1 MGAIVICIDEFLQ
14 KVPNMLLGLPKLQHR
29 YARSALSRM
38 MKARTTIRPVPFDWQ
53 LRPGR
58 EHPMRF
64 QRKTGDMIPSGRG
77 LVMGVIYLFLF
88 LQSPDLLA
96 HTDVTSQ
103 EQFNRLMP
111 GGLPNLLHYNPD
123 RASLELRADD
133 QNCPITAHGF
143 FELNINS
150 QGEVTR
156 ARDVSRSRPIHPK
169 SMAVQ
174 WVRNIL
180 MQIHFR
186 PLRLG
191 SKTTSVHTFATV
203 VCQ

>member
-1 MGAIVICIDEFLQ
+1 MDS
-14 KVPNMLLGLPKLQHR
+14 LGR
-29 YARSALSRM
+29 
-38 MKARTTIRPVPFDWQ
+38 
-53 LRPGR
+53 R
-58 EHPMRF
+58 EHSMRF
-64 QRKTGDMIPSGRG
+64 QPKIGEIIPNGRS
-77 LVMGVIYLFLF
+77 LVMSVVYLFL
-88 LQSPDLLA
+88 LLGSPCILA
-96 HTDVTSQ
+96 YTDVTSQ

-111 GGLPNLLHYNPD
+111 GGLPNQLHYNSD
-123 RASLELRADD
+123 RASLELRTDD
-133 QNCPITAHGF
+133 RNCPISARGF

-156 ARDVSRSRPIHPK
+156 ARDVSRSRSIRSE

-191 SKTTSVHTFATV
+191 NKSTSVHTFATV

>member
-1 MGAIVICIDEFLQ
+1 
-14 KVPNMLLGLPKLQHR
+14 
-29 YARSALSRM
+29 
-38 MKARTTIRPVPFDWQ
+38 
-53 LRPGR
+53 
-58 EHPMRF
+58 MRF
-64 QRKTGDMIPSGRG
+64 QGKTDDTIVPNGRA
-77 LVMGVIYLFLF
+77 LAISAVCLFL
-88 LQSPDLLA
+88 LLRSPSLLA

-111 GGLPNLLHYNPD
+111 GGLPVQLHYNPD
-123 RASLELRADD
+123 RASLELRGDD
-133 QNCPITAHGF
+133 RNCPIAARGF

-150 QGEVTR
+150 QGEVTG
-156 ARDVSRSRPIHPK
+156 ARDVGRSRSIPK
-169 SMAVQ
+169 NMAVQ

-186 PLRLG
+186 PLRIG

>member
-1 MGAIVICIDEFLQ
+1 MTL
-14 KVPNMLLGLPKLQHR
+14 N
-29 YARSALSRM
+29 SRG
-38 MKARTTIRPVPFDWQ
+38 I
-53 LRPGR
+53 
-58 EHPMRF
+58 
-64 QRKTGDMIPSGRG
+64 
-77 LVMGVIYLFLF
+77 VMGIICLFLF
-88 LQSPDLLA
+88 LQSPSLLA
-96 HTDVTSQ
+96 YTDVTSQ
-103 EQFNRLMP
+103 EEFNRLMP
-111 GGLPNLLHYNPD
+111 GGLPNQLRYDAD
-123 RASLELRADD
+123 RASLDLRADEQD
-133 QNCPITAHGF
+133 CPISAHGF

-150 QGEVTR
+150 LGEVTR

>member
-1 MGAIVICIDEFLQ
+1 
-14 KVPNMLLGLPKLQHR
+14 
-29 YARSALSRM
+29 
-38 MKARTTIRPVPFDWQ
+38 
-53 LRPGR
+53 
-58 EHPMRF
+58 MRF
-64 QRKTGDMIPSGRG
+64 QWKTDDTIPNGR
-77 LVMGVIYLFLF
+77 VICAICLFLF
-88 LQSPDLLA
+88 FRSSSLLA
-96 HTDVTSQ
+96 STDVTSQ

-111 GGLPNLLHYNPD
+111 GGLPVQLHYNPD

-133 QNCPITAHGF
+133 QNCPTSAHGF

-150 QGEVTR
+150 RGEVTG
-156 ARDVSRSRPIHPK
+156 ARDVGRSRSIPK

-191 SKTTSVHTFATV
+191 SKTTSVHTFASV

>member
-1 MGAIVICIDEFLQ
+1 MKQRQCIDLIWTRSRTKVIGVICLCF
-14 KVPNMLLGLPKLQHR
+14 LGLG
-29 YARSALSRM
+29 
-38 MKARTTIRPVPFDWQ
+38 T
-53 LRPGR
+53 
-58 EHPMRF
+58 E
-64 QRKTGDMIPSGRG
+64 
-77 LVMGVIYLFLF
+77 
-88 LQSPDLLA
+88 LLA

-111 GGLPNLLHYNPD
+111 GGLPNKLHYNAD

-133 QNCPITAHGF
+133 KNCPMSEHGF

-156 ARDVSRSRPIHPK
+156 ARDVSISRSVNPK
-169 SMAVQ
+169 SMAIN

-186 PLRLG
+186 PLKLG
-191 SKTTSVHTFATV
+191 SKTTSVHTFASV

>member
-1 MGAIVICIDEFLQ
+1 MKRRQCIGIIRTESRTKAMSILCLCFLGMGTE
-14 KVPNMLLGLPKLQHR
+14 
-29 YARSALSRM
+29 
-38 MKARTTIRPVPFDWQ
+38 
-53 LRPGR
+53 
-58 EHPMRF
+58 
-64 QRKTGDMIPSGRG
+64 
-77 LVMGVIYLFLF
+77 
-88 LQSPDLLA
+88 LLA

-111 GGLPNLLHYNPD
+111 GGLPNVLHYNPD
-123 RASLELRADD
+123 RASLELTADD
-133 QNCPITAHGF
+133 NNCPRSEHGF

-150 QGEVTR
+150 QGDVTR
-156 ARDVSRSRPIHPK
+156 ARDVSISRSVHPK
-169 SMAVQ
+169 SMAIN

-186 PLRLG
+186 PLKLG